1 MTRGQYLILCAMGN
15 RGLPNTA
22 YTTMHILTD
31 EFVEPPMNHALI
43 VNLLASLFSIA
54 QTGGSVE

>member
-1 MTRGQYLILCAMGN
+1 MSKFCLQCDDGTKLKLQTKNVTVEARG
-15 RGLPNTA
+15 
-22 YTTMHILTD
+22 
-31 EFVEPPMNHALI
+31 EPPMNHALI